1 MEFQRLEHQG
11 CRNQDLPF
19 FPSPPGTCQRERDLR
34 TSVLSAAEPAIHSI
48 SILAISYFLLLSA
61 AHVFQDKY
69 SFCLHI
75 AQLGFRTVG
84 GVSSSNLRPGILT
97 SLFSPISHVPPLSVL
112 SSLSHSFSFPV
123 FTSFFG

>member
-1 MEFQRLEHQG
+1 MV
-11 CRNQDLPF
+11 
-19 FPSPPGTCQRERDLR
+19 R
-34 TSVLSAAEPAIHSI
+34 TSRLQKPRSSILLFTTWNPPEGEGSENFSSQLSTAKLMSFHSI
-48 SILAISYFLLLSA
+48 SILVISYFLLLSA
-61 AHVFQDKY
+61 AHVFQDKH
-69 SFCLHI
+69 SFCLHM